1 MRSQSGRDE
10 ATCAV
15 YKYTF
20 PSVVTLNRFC
30 RIHQIQTRWKILLS
44 RISRFNV
51 QSSRKFMQF
60 DVNSPERKT
69 KADWN
74 TEVASTAEKRQKI
87 GSNIQNVSKITL
99 QQHRIPSPEVSV
111 TKTKVSPVQS
121 TFEVALSANTSES
134 NQKPDHVSM
143 ILIAVKEKLVSW
155 RNSLR
160 CNDIPSY
167 TSLIQ

>member
-1 MRSQSGRDE
+1 
-10 ATCAV
+10 
-15 YKYTF
+15 
-20 PSVVTLNRFC
+20 
-30 RIHQIQTRWKILLS
+30 
-44 RISRFNV
+44 
-51 QSSRKFMQF
+51 MQF
-60 DVNSPERKT
+60 DVTSPERKT